1 MSKSWETA
9 EELVNF
15 EVMCN
20 PGSMDSTQERCEIE
34 QDQERKFFE
43 KVREKTESKEM
54 DPQDAMDEAR
64 VELILDLNDGDAM
77 KSVCYLLTTWPYEIQ
92 IPRFVRILLRNHR
105 QPLGTLR
112 DQESNTALHM
122 AASRNLVT
130 VAEFLLEEN
139 PEMLM
144 TTNSDMDLPVE
155 TALRRCHD
163 DVAAFLVKHMSN
175 RSVLQLFR
183 ANKTE
188 NARHSFVFLVK
199 QFKMKKTILAVLD
212 AMVVPQW
219 PYPVSLHYHNTLSSE
234 WQTMVDQPT
243 HLDVCFDLI
252 DADKYGR
259 APDDPSYQFCPKS
272 SFYYITR
279 ECQKLNKALIFHPV
293 VKLITER
300 KWTKY
305 GGFWFRF
312 RFLNYL
318 VYLAILSL
326 GMMTMVAYPDM
337 SITPHSTS
345 SWISGTCFLWCFL
358 MVCWFLLD
366 EFAEMKREP
375 RQYFKDWTNYWD
387 VSRNVLMGFTMV
399 VRFQFHEWFWLIA
412 SIATFVN
419 TMGIFKYSLVFSLTS
434 SYARALGRVIYK
446 DIPRFT
452 VVFFIV
458 VFSFFLSITI
468 ALRGVQPQVF
478 INDLIIGSG
487 FGAENN
493 GLNCTDTG
501 AVCIVTSL
509 VRIWSQG
516 RPILEDNVG
525 FIGYFPT
532 LLVYILSM
540 CVNVVLLNVL
550 IAQLSHTY
558 ELVQEESHLSSTA
571 ELMHA
576 ITTVEFQSRFKVWN
590 LRVKYY
596 TPKETR
602 NIDDIKDHLKAYANA
617 LWEEDLT
624 EDRLEQLERK
634 IAHLGRLVSARRQRS
649 PTASTTVM

>member
-1 MSKSWETA
+1 MRKSWETT

-43 KVREKTESKEM
+43 KVREKIESKEM

-337 SITPHSTS
+337 SITPRSTS

-366 EFAEMKREP
+366 EFAEMKR
-375 RQYFKDWTNYWD
+375 
-387 VSRNVLMGFTMV
+387 
-399 VRFQFHEWFWLIA
+399 FQFHEWFWLIA

-419 TMGIFKYSLVFSLTS
+419 TMGIFKYSLVFSLPIIDTHRFVSLTS

-468 ALRGVQPQVF
+468 ALRGVQPAVFINDLIIGSLTSSYARALGRVIYKDIPRFTVVFFIVVFSFFLSITIALRGVQPAVF

-525 FIGYFPT
+525 FIGY
-532 LLVYILSM
+532 V
-540 CVNVVLLNVL
+540 
-550 IAQLSHTY
+550 
-558 ELVQEESHLSSTA
+558 
-571 ELMHA
+571 
-576 ITTVEFQSRFKVWN
+576 
-590 LRVKYY
+590 
-596 TPKETR
+596 
-602 NIDDIKDHLKAYANA
+602 
-617 LWEEDLT
+617 
-624 EDRLEQLERK
+624 
-634 IAHLGRLVSARRQRS
+634 
-649 PTASTTVM
+649 